1 MYTIKGRLLS
11 AFLAL
16 GLLVVPFLIFSFI
29 SLKRINKVKD
39 AREKVVAFN
48 AHRLEAQAHF
58 SRIRDY
64 DFLSDEFYTQD
75 QNTSNIHD
83 LQLSLEKGFHL
94 LEGLAK
100 TDLTENSAFELRIE
114 KLQGEL
120 DHLQSLTH
128 KILDIQQERGFRDYG
143 LEGVMRKQIHQLE
156 NIDKG
161 VELADVL
168 MLRRREK
175 DFFLRKDPHYVKLLN
190 EECHNLILQV
200 KQKVGKANK
209 EDLAELNQ
217 TVEIL
222 GAYQKIFAEIVQL
235 ELKIGNEKNGLT
247 QEWFKTG
254 VRIDNEVSTL
264 YAIVNTDANL
274 LIGRIRS
281 YIILLLISTVLL
293 AIVLS
298 LFIANRIS
306 KPIQGLIVDMDRIA
320 QNQFKGTI
328 NLHSTI
334 KIEEL
339 HELTDTYNQLVKKI
353 RRQLQVLGT
362 QNVSLTRLN
371 QKLTQSE
378 LELQE
383 ASQIKDK
390 FFSIVSHDL
399 RGHTGNIVSIAKIL
413 DQDKEEISPK
423 EQKTFVQYLRESSQN
438 LQMLLDNLL
447 NWAKTQMNDHTL
459 SPRAFDIN
467 QLLENNTRLFTD
479 HARRKGILLEFE
491 DSAVSRV
498 YADKDMVDFV
508 VRNLVS
514 NALKFSRNGDRIS
527 LSTYEAKAEVWVE
540 ISDTGV
546 GMTQEQM
553 DQLMTN
559 VEENHSTKGT
569 ENEIGTGLGF
579 AICRDFI
586 SRNGGQ
592 ITIESEMQAGSRFSF
607 SVPTRITR
615 NTLFRQQKQS
625 E

>member
-29 SLKRINKVKD
+29 SLKRINNVKD
-39 AREKVVAFN
+39 TREKVVAFN
-48 AHRLEAQAHF
+48 AHRLEAQALF
-58 SRIRDY
+58 SRIQDY
-64 DFLSDEFYTQD
+64 DLLTDDFYTKD
-75 QNTSNIHD
+75 RNTANLRNLESSFQEGSNA
-83 LQLSLEKGFHL
+83 LKSLEGTSL
-94 LEGLAK
+94 
-100 TDLTENSAFELRIE
+100 NSNPAFKRRIE
-114 KLQGEL
+114 KLEQEL
-120 DHLQSLTH
+120 YYLQSLSD
-128 KILDIQQERGFRDYG
+128 KILDLQQERGFRDYG
-143 LEGVMRKQIHQLE
+143 LKGVMRKQIHQLE
-156 NIDKG
+156 TIKKG
-161 VELADVL
+161 ADLADVL
-168 MLRRREK
+168 SLRRREK
-175 DFFLRKDPHYVKLLN
+175 DFFLRKDLRYVKLLEEECQALVLNVKAKAAKAKN
-190 EECHNLILQV
+190 EE
-200 KQKVGKANK
+200 
-209 EDLAELNQ
+209 LAELNQ
-217 TVEIL
+217 TIDIL
-222 GAYQKIFAEIVQL
+222 AAYQKVFEEIVHL
-235 ELKIGNEKNGLT
+235 ELEIGNEKTGLT
-247 QEWFKTG
+247 QEWFKAG
-254 VRIDNEVSTL
+254 NRIDNEVEHL
-264 YAIVNTDANL
+264 YSIVNTDSNL

-281 YIILLLISTVLL
+281 YIILLFGSTVLL
-293 AIVLS
+293 AILLS
-298 LFIANRIS
+298 IFIANRIS
-306 KPIQGLIVDMDRIA
+306 RPIEGLIKDMDYIA

-328 NLHSTI
+328 KLQSKI
-334 KIEEL
+334 RIEEL

-390 FFSIVSHDL
+390 FFSIISHDL

-423 EQKTFVQYLRESSQN
+423 EQRTFVQYLRESSQN

-479 HARRKGILLEFE
+479 HALRKGILLEFE
-491 DSAVSRV
+491 ESTVSRV

-508 VRNLVS
+508 IRNLVS
-514 NALKFSRNGDRIS
+514 NALKFSRAGDQIS
-527 LSTYEAKAEVWVE
+527 LSSYETNAEVWVE
-540 ISDTGV
+540 VSDTGV

-559 VEENHSTKGT
+559 MEENHSTKGT

-592 ITIESEMQAGSRFSF
+592 ITIESELQSGSRFSF

-615 NTLFRQQKQS
+615 NTLFRKRKES

>member
-29 SLKRINKVKD
+29 SLKRINNVKNT
-39 AREKVVAFN
+39 REKVVAFN
-48 AHRLEAQAHF
+48 ASRLEAQALF

-64 DFLSDEFYTQD
+64 DLLSDDFYTQKSKTA
-75 QNTSNIHD
+75 NVRD
-83 LQLSLEKGFHL
+83 LESSFQKGFQA
-94 LEGLAK
+94 LEALHGTHMTKNPVFKRRIDKL
-100 TDLTENSAFELRIE
+100 EQELSYLE
-114 KLQGEL
+114 TLGG
-120 DHLQSLTH
+120 
-128 KILDIQQERGFRDYG
+128 KILNLHKERGFRDHG
-143 LEGVMRKQIHQLE
+143 LEGLMRKQIHQLE
-156 NIDKG
+156 TIEKG
-161 VELADVL
+161 IELADVL
-168 MLRRREK
+168 SLRRREK
-175 DFFLRKDPHYVKLLN
+175 DFFLRKDLEYVQQLD
-190 EECHNLILQV
+190 EDCAALI
-200 KQKVGKANK
+200 QKVKMKTAKASKN
-209 EDLAELNQ
+209 DLAALNK
-217 TVEIL
+217 TLGIL
-222 GAYQKIFAEIVQL
+222 EAYRQIFGEIVIL
-235 ELKIGNEKNGLT
+235 ELEIGNEKTGLT
-247 QEWFKTG
+247 QEWFKAG
-254 VRIDNEVSTL
+254 SRIDNEVANL
-264 YAIVNTDANL
+264 YSIVNTDSNL
-274 LIGRIRS
+274 LIGRIRA
-281 YIILLLISTVLL
+281 YIILLFGSTVVL
-293 AIVLS
+293 AILLS
-298 LFIANRIS
+298 IFIANRIS
-306 KPIQGLIVDMDRIA
+306 RPIEGLIKDMDYIA

-328 NLHSTI
+328 KLQSSI

-413 DQDKEEISPK
+413 DQDKEEISAK
-423 EQKTFVQYLRESSQN
+423 EQSTFIQYLRESSQN

-459 SPRAFDIN
+459 SPRAFDIT
-467 QLLENNTRLFTD
+467 QLLENNTRLFAD
-479 HARRKGILLEFE
+479 HALRKGIHLTFD
-491 DSAVSRV
+491 DSSVSRV

-508 VRNLVS
+508 IRNLVS
-514 NALKFSRNGDRIS
+514 NALKFSRSGDQIA
-527 LSTYEAKAEVWVE
+527 LTAYESNAEVWVE

-559 VEENHSTKGT
+559 IEENHSTKGT

-592 ITIESEMQAGSRFSF
+592 ITIESELQSGSRFSF

-615 NTLFRQQKQS
+615 NTLFRKRKKS